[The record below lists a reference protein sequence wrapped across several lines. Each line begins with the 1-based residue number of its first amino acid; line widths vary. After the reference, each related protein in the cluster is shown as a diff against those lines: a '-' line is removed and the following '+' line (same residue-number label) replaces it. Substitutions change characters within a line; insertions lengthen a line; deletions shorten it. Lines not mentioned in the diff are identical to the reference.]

1 MYQHAFQSIVKE
13 EEREE
18 KLSKSNLNH
27 ENIEQD
33 NCIDLISENEITEL
47 IESSLAKVEVS
58 IYTAKLMLSCS

>member
-33 NCIDLISENEITEL
+33 NCIDLSSENEITEL